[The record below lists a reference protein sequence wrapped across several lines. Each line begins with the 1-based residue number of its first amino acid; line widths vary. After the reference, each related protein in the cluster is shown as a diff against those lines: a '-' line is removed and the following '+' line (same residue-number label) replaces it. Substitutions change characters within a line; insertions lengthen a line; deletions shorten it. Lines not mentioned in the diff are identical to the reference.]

1 MADDGRPAGFHTLT
15 PYFRVDGAA
24 RFIEFLTAA
33 FGAEETY
40 RMERDDG
47 SIEHASLR
55 IGDSMLMMT
64 DVTDDLS
71 VSCTYLYVP
80 DVDET
85 YRAALEAGAQSIA
98 EPADQYWGDRFA
110 SVRDPFGNTW
120 LIATSRSG

>member
-15 PYFRVDGAA
+15 PYFRVTNAG
-24 RFIEFLTAA
+24 RLIEFLKAA
-33 FGAEETY
+33 FGAEETF

-47 SIEHASLR
+47 TIEHASLR
-55 IGDSMLMMT
+55 IGESMLMMT

-71 VSCTYLYVP
+71 VSCTYVYVP

-85 YRAALEAGAQSIA
+85 YRAALDAGAESLA

-110 SVRDPFGNTW
+110 SVKDQFGNTW
-120 LIATSRSG
+120 LIATSKSK